1 MFANDQLQTLIDA
14 GAISELGGSTADYV
28 KSTNS
33 QAIVDSITV
42 DGGIYGVPFTTN
54 TWFMYYNKKTFTED
68 DVKSLDTML
77 EKGKVSFPHT
87 NSGYIAAF
95 YLANG
100 GTLFGDGT
108 DNDAGINFGGDNG
121 KAVTDYL

>member
-1 MFANDQLQTLIDA
+1 M
-14 GAISELGGSTADYV
+14 
-28 KSTNS
+28 
-33 QAIVDSITV
+33 
-42 DGGIYGVPFTTN
+42 PFTTN

-77 EKGKVSFPHT
+77 EKGKVSFPLT
-87 NSGYIAAF
+87 NSWYIAAF

-121 KAVTDYL
+121 KAVTDYLVDLVNNKNFVNDESGVGISGMTDGSI